1 MKEASFQTQSGCVI
15 IIPDTLHKQS
25 AVLERLIDYHGKTET
40 GPIFRKLSY
49 TKFESNSQLDF
60 KICKCTQKNMTEIES
75 FIWDIQPWWLSYLI
89 H

>member
-40 GPIFRKLSY
+40 GPTFRKLSY
-49 TKFESNSQLDF
+49 TKFKSNSFLILKFVNAHKKSDR
-60 KICKCTQKNMTEIES
+60 
-75 FIWDIQPWWLSYLI
+75 DIKYETN
-89 H
+89 